1 LTRFGLHRRA
11 SPKVARTRRNGKMF
25 DAVQSGL
32 YTPAPPCNLP
42 NARALRASAHLLSSR
57 QTERRDRTAL
67 HDFDTPTAERATAQH
82 TGSCSAH
89 SRQLRLFLR
98 QVHFVRHA
106 VPGYQEKRMIS
117 KLLARILKTLID
129 REYRRRDAYLSA
141 ATDLADLE
149 RRIKYFE
156 SNHAPFSMYYDERPR
171 DRKD

>member
-1 LTRFGLHRRA
+1 
-11 SPKVARTRRNGKMF
+11 
-25 DAVQSGL
+25 
-32 YTPAPPCNLP
+32 
-42 NARALRASAHLLSSR
+42 
-57 QTERRDRTAL
+57 
-67 HDFDTPTAERATAQH
+67 
-82 TGSCSAH
+82 
-89 SRQLRLFLR
+89 
-98 QVHFVRHA
+98 
-106 VPGYQEKRMIS
+106 MIS